1 MSILKKL
8 SILFFT
14 LFFASC
20 TLNKIDNVHGISN
33 LKNKIKLIKINETNK
48 NDILK
53 IMGPAPIKTKEDK
66 RWTYFEVRETKTK
79 YGKRDIYLNDYVEI
93 FFNNYGIAKKI
104 DFYDLE
110 KMKNIKFTEE
120 KTKALGVKDTF
131 SRNLLNSTR
140 KRMENARK
148 KFNK

>member
-1 MSILKKL
+1 M
-8 SILFFT
+8 
-14 LFFASC
+14 
-20 TLNKIDNVHGISN
+20 HGVSN
-33 LKNKIKLIKINETNK
+33 LKNKTKLIKINETNK

-53 IMGPAPIKTKEDK
+53 IMGPAPIKNKEDK
-66 RWTYFEVRETKTK
+66 RWSYFEVRETKTK

-120 KTKALGVKDTF
+120 KTKTLAVKDTF

-148 KFNK
+148 KFKK

>member
-20 TLNKIDNVHGISN
+20 TLNKIDNVHGVSN
-33 LKNKIKLIKINETNK
+33 LKNKTKLIKINESNK
-48 NDILK
+48 NDIFK
-53 IMGPAPIKTKEDK
+53 IMGPAPIKNKENK
-66 RWTYFEVRETKTK
+66 RWAYFEVRETKKK

-120 KTKALGVKDTF
+120 KTKTLAIKDTF

-140 KRMENARK
+140 KRIENARK

>member
-8 SILFFT
+8 SVLFFT

>member
-20 TLNKIDNVHGISN
+20 TLNKIDNVHGVSN
-33 LKNKIKLIKINETNK
+33 LKNKTKLIKINETNK

-53 IMGPAPIKTKEDK
+53 IMGPAPIKNKEDK
-66 RWTYFEVRETKTK
+66 RWSYFEVRETKTK

-120 KTKALGVKDTF
+120 KTKTLAVKDTF

-148 KFNK
+148 KFKK

>member
-1 MSILKKL
+1 
-8 SILFFT
+8 
-14 LFFASC
+14 
-20 TLNKIDNVHGISN
+20 VHGISN
-33 LKNKIKLIKINETNK
+33 LKNKIKLIKINESNK
-48 NDILK
+48 NDIFK
-53 IMGPAPIKTKEDK
+53 IMGPAPIKNKENK
-66 RWTYFEVRETKTK
+66 RWAYFEVRETKKK

-120 KTKALGVKDTF
+120 KTKTLAIKDTF

>member
-1 MSILKKL
+1 M
-8 SILFFT
+8 
-14 LFFASC
+14 
-20 TLNKIDNVHGISN
+20 HGVSN

-48 NDILK
+48 NDIFK
-53 IMGPAPIKTKEDK
+53 IMGPAPIKNKEDK

-79 YGKRDIYLNDYVEI
+79 YGIRDVYLNDYVEI

-104 DFYDLE
+104 DLYDLQ

-120 KTKALGVKDTF
+120 KTKTFAIKDTF